1 MSQSVDKPKI
11 QVDVVHLA
19 VTIKRKRIL
28 DDISLSFVSPNIYG
42 IVGPNGTGKSVFL
55 KALLGFIRLAS
66 GSVKINGIQID
77 PRRDFPVSVGAII
90 EHPGFINDMN
100 GHDNL
105 LALGQIRSDF
115 TDEEAHAVM
124 VKVGLPDDKKPVSDY
139 SLGMIQRLGIA
150 QAIMEDQQLIVLDE
164 PTNAL
169 DRDGIAFLTK
179 LLKELRDQGKLVL
192 IASHDLLWLQ
202 TLADQ
207 TFELTNG
214 RLHKIEDVTQ
224 A

>member
-1 MSQSVDKPKI
+1 M
-11 QVDVVHLA
+11 
-19 VTIKRKRIL
+19 
-28 DDISLSFVSPNIYG
+28 
-42 IVGPNGTGKSVFL
+42 
-55 KALLGFIRLAS
+55 LGFIRLAS
-66 GSVKINGIQID
+66 GSVKINDVQID

-105 LALGQIRSDF
+105 LALGQIRSDL
-115 TDEEAHAVM
+115 TDEDVHAVM
-124 VKVGLPDDKKPVSDY
+124 MKVGLPDDKKPVSDY

-179 LLKELRDQGKLVL
+179 LLKELRNQGKLGL

-202 TLADQ
+202 TLVDQ

-214 RLHKIEDVTQ
+214 QLHKIEDVMQ